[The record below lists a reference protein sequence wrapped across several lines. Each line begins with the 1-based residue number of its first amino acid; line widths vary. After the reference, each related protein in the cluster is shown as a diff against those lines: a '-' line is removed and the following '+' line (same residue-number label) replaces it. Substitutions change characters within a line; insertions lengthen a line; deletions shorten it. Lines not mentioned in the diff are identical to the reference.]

1 MELFAVICIQTS
13 HYVSFVKT
21 RTPKNGN
28 HAEWIFFDS
37 MADRMGKSCDWFLT
51 RGWFFKI
58 NDVSKHFVKIPNVN
72 ITNTLILFFGKSVRE
87 SFALFQQKIKAY
99 LIMLSAT

>member
-37 MADRMGKSCDWFLT
+37 MADRMGKSFKLSLVT
-51 RGWFFKI
+51 RKPVFG
-58 NDVSKHFVKIPNVN
+58 VSDQISLAEIQDDFAIASIENVVVYSDRYGHSD
-72 ITNTLILFFGKSVRE
+72 LKSD
-87 SFALFQQKIKAY
+87 
-99 LIMLSAT
+99 